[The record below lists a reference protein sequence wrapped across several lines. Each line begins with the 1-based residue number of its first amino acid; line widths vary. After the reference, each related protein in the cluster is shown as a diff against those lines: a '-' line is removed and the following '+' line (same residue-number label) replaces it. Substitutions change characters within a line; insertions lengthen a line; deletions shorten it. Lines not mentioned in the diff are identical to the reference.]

1 MSFKENLQY
10 LRGSRNMTQEQLAML
25 LGVSRQ
31 AISKWE
37 SEKAYPEMDKLLML
51 CDMFGVTLDD
61 LVMGD
66 ARASAGCGGA
76 GRVDLAADTDG
87 VAASVGVAD
96 AAVGAVPGV
105 IGFAASQVAGMSDSG
120 ESDVRDTNPN
130 VCASVSGESDAQG
143 AKTGVQLSVSPE
155 SDTRDGTDIPQSV
168 PRHIVQDVVGYDSH
182 MRRFA
187 WLIAIGVAAIILGVA
202 VGMLFSPEGSVLGP
216 SPVND
221 VLVTVCTLVGAMV
234 GLALLIPAG
243 IMHGDF
249 RRRHPYVQ
257 DFYTNEDK
265 SRASVVLAIGVAIG
279 AVLILAGVCVRVFCD
294 EFVAD
299 GDAGWP
305 DSVLLACVA
314 AAVFCFIMSG
324 MTHDKV
330 NVDKYNREAEE
341 ESVREGRSVPHP
353 TMSESD
359 RFYSRLTGAI
369 CGVIMLLATVVAL
382 LMLFLGTAGSDADAW
397 MKVFW
402 VPWPIG
408 GVLCGVVDI
417 IVSLVKEARRR

>member
-51 CDMFGVTLDD
+51 RDMFGVTLDD

-66 ARASAGCGGA
+66 VRASAGCGGA

-87 VAASVGVAD
+87 VAASVGVGD
-96 AAVGAVPGV
+96 AAVGEVPGV
-105 IGFAASQVAGMSDSG
+105 IGFAASQVAGMSD
-120 ESDVRDTNPN
+120 
-130 VCASVSGESDAQG
+130 SGESDAQG

-382 LMLFLGTAGSDADAW
+382 LMLFLGMAGSDVDAW

-408 GVLCGVVDI
+408 GVLCGVVGI
-417 IVSLVKEARRR
+417 IVPLVKEARRR

>member
-66 ARASAGCGGA
+66 VRASAGCGGA

-105 IGFAASQVAGMSDSG
+105 IGFAASQVAGMSD
-120 ESDVRDTNPN
+120 
-130 VCASVSGESDAQG
+130 SGESDAQG

-221 VLVTVCTLVGAMV
+221 VLVTVCTLVGAIV

-257 DFYTNEDK
+257 DFYTDEDK

-279 AVLILAGVCVRVFCD
+279 AVLILAGVCVLVFCD
-294 EFVAD
+294 ELVAD

-330 NVDKYNREAEE
+330 NVDKYNREAGE

-382 LMLFLGTAGSDADAW
+382 LMLFLGMAGSDVDAW

-408 GVLCGVVDI
+408 GVLCGVVGI
-417 IVSLVKEARRR
+417 IMPLVKEARRR

>member
-66 ARASAGCGGA
+66 VRASAGCGGA

-120 ESDVRDTNPN
+120 ESD
-130 VCASVSGESDAQG
+130 AQG

-182 MRRFA
+182 MRRFT

-202 VGMLFSPEGSVLGP
+202 VGVLFLPEGSVLGP

-221 VLVTVCTLVGAMV
+221 VLVTVCTLVGAIV

-257 DFYTNEDK
+257 DFYTDEDK

-279 AVLILAGVCVRVFCD
+279 AVLILAGVCVLVFCD
-294 EFVAD
+294 ELVAD

-382 LMLFLGTAGSDADAW
+382 LMLFLGMAGSDVDAW

-408 GVLCGVVDI
+408 GVLCGVVGI
-417 IVSLVKEARRR
+417 IVPLVKEARRR

>member
-66 ARASAGCGGA
+66 VRASAGCGGA
-76 GRVDLAADTDG
+76 RRVDLAADTDG

-120 ESDVRDTNPN
+120 ESD
-130 VCASVSGESDAQG
+130 AQG

-155 SDTRDGTDIPQSV
+155 SDTRDGADIPQSV

-359 RFYSRLTGAI
+359 RFYRRLTGAI

>member
-66 ARASAGCGGA
+66 VRASAGCGGA

-87 VAASVGVAD
+87 VAASVGVGD
-96 AAVGAVPGV
+96 AAVGEVPGV
-105 IGFAASQVAGMSDSG
+105 IGFAASQVAGMSD
-120 ESDVRDTNPN
+120 
-130 VCASVSGESDAQG
+130 SGESDAQG

-155 SDTRDGTDIPQSV
+155 SDTRDGADIPQSV

>member
-66 ARASAGCGGA
+66 VRASAGCGGA

-120 ESDVRDTNPN
+120 ESD
-130 VCASVSGESDAQG
+130 AQG

-182 MRRFA
+182 MRRFT

-221 VLVTVCTLVGAMV
+221 VLVTVCTLVGAIV

-257 DFYTNEDK
+257 DFYTDEDK

-294 EFVAD
+294 ELVAD

-382 LMLFLGTAGSDADAW
+382 LMLFLGMAGSDVDAW

-408 GVLCGVVDI
+408 GVLCGVVGI
-417 IVSLVKEARRR
+417 IMPLVKEARRR

>member
-66 ARASAGCGGA
+66 VRASAGCGGA

-87 VAASVGVAD
+87 MAASVGVAD

-105 IGFAASQVAGMSDSG
+105 IGFAASQVAGMSD
-120 ESDVRDTNPN
+120 
-130 VCASVSGESDAQG
+130 SGESDAQG

-182 MRRFA
+182 MRRFT

-202 VGMLFSPEGSVLGP
+202 VGVLFLPEGSVLGP

-221 VLVTVCTLVGAMV
+221 VLVTVCTLVGAIV

-257 DFYTNEDK
+257 DFYTDEDK

-279 AVLILAGVCVRVFCD
+279 AVLILAGVCVLVFCD
-294 EFVAD
+294 ELVAD

-382 LMLFLGTAGSDADAW
+382 LMLFLGMAGSDVDAW

-408 GVLCGVVDI
+408 GVLCGVVGI
-417 IVSLVKEARRR
+417 IVPLVKEARRR

>member
-66 ARASAGCGGA
+66 VRASAGCGGA

-87 VAASVGVAD
+87 MAASVGVAD

-105 IGFAASQVAGMSDSG
+105 IGFAASQVAGM
-120 ESDVRDTNPN
+120 
-130 VCASVSGESDAQG
+130 SVSGESDAQG

-182 MRRFA
+182 MRRFT

-202 VGMLFSPEGSVLGP
+202 VGVLFLPEGSVLGP

-221 VLVTVCTLVGAMV
+221 VLVTVCTLVGAII

-257 DFYTNEDK
+257 DFYTDEDK

-279 AVLILAGVCVRVFCD
+279 AVLILAGVCVLVFCD
-294 EFVAD
+294 ELVAD

-314 AAVFCFIMSG
+314 VAVFCFIMSG

-382 LMLFLGTAGSDADAW
+382 LMLFLGMAGSDVDAW

-408 GVLCGVVDI
+408 GVLCGVVGI
-417 IVSLVKEARRR
+417 IVPLVKEARRR

>member
-66 ARASAGCGGA
+66 VRASAGCGGA

-130 VCASVSGESDAQG
+130 ACASVSG
-143 AKTGVQLSVSPE
+143 E

-359 RFYSRLTGAI
+359 RFYRRLTGAI

>member
-66 ARASAGCGGA
+66 VRASAGCGGA

-87 VAASVGVAD
+87 VAASVGVGD
-96 AAVGAVPGV
+96 AAVGEVPGV
-105 IGFAASQVAGMSDSG
+105 IGFAASQVAGMSD
-120 ESDVRDTNPN
+120 
-130 VCASVSGESDAQG
+130 SGESDAQG

-257 DFYTNEDK
+257 DFYTDEDK

-279 AVLILAGVCVRVFCD
+279 SVLILAGVCVRVFCD

-359 RFYSRLTGAI
+359 RFYRRLTGAI

-408 GVLCGVVDI
+408 GVLCGVVGI

>member
-66 ARASAGCGGA
+66 VHASAGCGGA

-105 IGFAASQVAGMSDSG
+105 IGFAASQVAGM
-120 ESDVRDTNPN
+120 
-130 VCASVSGESDAQG
+130 SVSGESDAQG

-221 VLVTVCTLVGAMV
+221 VLVTVCTLVGAIV

-257 DFYTNEDK
+257 DFYTDEDK

-279 AVLILAGVCVRVFCD
+279 TVLILAGVCVLVFCD
-294 EFVAD
+294 ELVAD

-341 ESVREGRSVPHP
+341 ESVREGRSVPHS

-382 LMLFLGTAGSDADAW
+382 LMLFLGMAGSDVDAW

-408 GVLCGVVDI
+408 GVLCGVVGI
-417 IVSLVKEARRR
+417 IVPLVKEARRR

>member
-66 ARASAGCGGA
+66 VRASAGCGGA

-87 VAASVGVAD
+87 MAASVGVAD

-105 IGFAASQVAGMSDSG
+105 IGFAASQVAGM
-120 ESDVRDTNPN
+120 
-130 VCASVSGESDAQG
+130 SVSGESDAQG

-182 MRRFA
+182 MRRFT

-202 VGMLFSPEGSVLGP
+202 VGMLFLPEGSVLGP

-221 VLVTVCTLVGAMV
+221 VLVTVCTLVGAIV

-257 DFYTNEDK
+257 DFYTDEDK

-279 AVLILAGVCVRVFCD
+279 AVLILAGVCVLVFCD
-294 EFVAD
+294 ELVAD

-382 LMLFLGTAGSDADAW
+382 LMLFLGMAGSDVDAW

-408 GVLCGVVDI
+408 GVLCGVVGI
-417 IVSLVKEARRR
+417 IVPLVKEARRR

>member
-10 LRGSRNMTQEQLAML
+10 LRGSRNMTQERLAML

-66 ARASAGCGGA
+66 VRASAGCGGA
-76 GRVDLAADTDG
+76 GRVDLTADTDG

-96 AAVGAVPGV
+96 AAVGEVPRV
-105 IGFAASQVAGMSDSG
+105 IGFAASQVAGM
-120 ESDVRDTNPN
+120 
-130 VCASVSGESDAQG
+130 SVSGESDAQG

-279 AVLILAGVCVRVFCD
+279 AVLILAGVCVRVFYD

>member
-66 ARASAGCGGA
+66 VRASAGCGGA

-87 VAASVGVAD
+87 VAASVGVGD
-96 AAVGAVPGV
+96 AAVGEVPGV
-105 IGFAASQVAGMSDSG
+105 IGFAASQVAGMSD
-120 ESDVRDTNPN
+120 
-130 VCASVSGESDAQG
+130 SGESDAQG

-257 DFYTNEDK
+257 DFYTDEDK

-279 AVLILAGVCVRVFCD
+279 SVLILAGVCVRVFCD

-330 NVDKYNREAEE
+330 NVDKYNREAAE

-359 RFYSRLTGAI
+359 RFYRRLTGAI

>member
-25 LGVSRQ
+25 LGVSWQ

-37 SEKAYPEMDKLLML
+37 SDKAYPEMDKLLML

-66 ARASAGCGGA
+66 VRASAGCGGA

-87 VAASVGVAD
+87 AAASVGVAD

-105 IGFAASQVAGMSDSG
+105 IGFAASQVAGMSD
-120 ESDVRDTNPN
+120 
-130 VCASVSGESDAQG
+130 SGESDAQG

-221 VLVTVCTLVGAMV
+221 VLVTVCTLVGAIV

-257 DFYTNEDK
+257 DFYTDEDK

-294 EFVAD
+294 ELVAD

-314 AAVFCFIMSG
+314 AAAFCFIMSG

-382 LMLFLGTAGSDADAW
+382 LMLFLGMAGSDVDAW

-408 GVLCGVVDI
+408 GVLCGVVVI
-417 IVSLVKEARRR
+417 IVPLVKEARRR

>member
-66 ARASAGCGGA
+66 VRASAGCGGA

-87 VAASVGVAD
+87 VAASVGVGD
-96 AAVGAVPGV
+96 AAVGEVPGV
-105 IGFAASQVAGMSDSG
+105 IGFAASQVAGMSD
-120 ESDVRDTNPN
+120 
-130 VCASVSGESDAQG
+130 SGESDAQG

-155 SDTRDGTDIPQSV
+155 SDTRDGVDIPQSV

-382 LMLFLGTAGSDADAW
+382 LMLFLGMAGSDVDAW

-408 GVLCGVVDI
+408 GVLCGVVGI
-417 IVSLVKEARRR
+417 IVPLVKEARRR

>member
-66 ARASAGCGGA
+66 VRASAGCGGA

-105 IGFAASQVAGMSDSG
+105 IGFAASQVAGM
-120 ESDVRDTNPN
+120 
-130 VCASVSGESDAQG
+130 SVSGESDAQG

-202 VGMLFSPEGSVLGP
+202 VGMLFLPEGSVLGP

-221 VLVTVCTLVGAMV
+221 VLVTVCTLVGAIV

-257 DFYTNEDK
+257 DFYTDEDK

-279 AVLILAGVCVRVFCD
+279 AVLILAGVCVLVFCD
-294 EFVAD
+294 ELVAD

-341 ESVREGRSVPHP
+341 ESVREGRFVPHS

-382 LMLFLGTAGSDADAW
+382 LMLFLGMAGSDVDAW

-408 GVLCGVVDI
+408 GVLCGVVGI
-417 IVSLVKEARRR
+417 IVPLVKEARRR

>member
-37 SEKAYPEMDKLLML
+37 SEKACPEMDKLLML

-66 ARASAGCGGA
+66 VRASAGCGGA

-182 MRRFA
+182 MRRFT

-221 VLVTVCTLVGAMV
+221 VLVTVCTLVGAIV

-257 DFYTNEDK
+257 DFYTDEDK

-279 AVLILAGVCVRVFCD
+279 AVLILAGVCVLVFCD
-294 EFVAD
+294 ELVAD
-299 GDAGWP
+299 GDAG
-305 DSVLLACVA
+305 
-314 AAVFCFIMSG
+314 
-324 MTHDKV
+324 
-330 NVDKYNREAEE
+330 
-341 ESVREGRSVPHP
+341 
-353 TMSESD
+353 
-359 RFYSRLTGAI
+359 
-369 CGVIMLLATVVAL
+369 
-382 LMLFLGTAGSDADAW
+382 
-397 MKVFW
+397 
-402 VPWPIG
+402 
-408 GVLCGVVDI
+408 
-417 IVSLVKEARRR
+417 

>member
-66 ARASAGCGGA
+66 VRASAGCGGA
-76 GRVDLAADTDG
+76 RRVDLAADTDG
-87 VAASVGVAD
+87 VAASGGVAD

-105 IGFAASQVAGMSDSG
+105 IGFAASQVAGMSD
-120 ESDVRDTNPN
+120 
-130 VCASVSGESDAQG
+130 SGESDAQG

-359 RFYSRLTGAI
+359 RFYRRLTGAI

>member
-66 ARASAGCGGA
+66 VRASAGCGGA

-105 IGFAASQVAGMSDSG
+105 IGFAASQVAGMS
-120 ESDVRDTNPN
+120 
-130 VCASVSGESDAQG
+130 VSGESDAQG

-168 PRHIVQDVVGYDSH
+168 PRHIGQDVVGYDSH

-221 VLVTVCTLVGAMV
+221 VLVTVCTLVGTIV

-257 DFYTNEDK
+257 DFYTDEDK

-279 AVLILAGVCVRVFCD
+279 AVLILAGVCVLVFCD
-294 EFVAD
+294 ELVAD

-359 RFYSRLTGAI
+359 RFYRRLTGAI

>member
-66 ARASAGCGGA
+66 VRASAGCGGA

-87 VAASVGVAD
+87 VAASVGVTD

-105 IGFAASQVAGMSDSG
+105 IGFAASQVAGMSD
-120 ESDVRDTNPN
+120 
-130 VCASVSGESDAQG
+130 SGESDAQG

-182 MRRFA
+182 MRRFT

-221 VLVTVCTLVGAMV
+221 VLVTVCTLVGAIV

-257 DFYTNEDK
+257 DFYTDEDK

-294 EFVAD
+294 ELVAD

-314 AAVFCFIMSG
+314 AAAFCFIMSG

-382 LMLFLGTAGSDADAW
+382 LMLFLGMAAVMLTRG
-397 MKVFW
+397 
-402 VPWPIG
+402 
-408 GVLCGVVDI
+408 
-417 IVSLVKEARRR
+417 

>member
-37 SEKAYPEMDKLLML
+37 SEKACPEMDKLLML

-66 ARASAGCGGA
+66 VRASAGCGGA

-87 VAASVGVAD
+87 VAASV
-96 AAVGAVPGV
+96 
-105 IGFAASQVAGMSDSG
+105 
-120 ESDVRDTNPN
+120 
-130 VCASVSGESDAQG
+130 
-143 AKTGVQLSVSPE
+143 
-155 SDTRDGTDIPQSV
+155 
-168 PRHIVQDVVGYDSH
+168 
-182 MRRFA
+182 
-187 WLIAIGVAAIILGVA
+187 GVAAIILGVA

-221 VLVTVCTLVGAMV
+221 VLVTVCTLVGAIV

-257 DFYTNEDK
+257 DFYTDEDK

-279 AVLILAGVCVRVFCD
+279 AVLILAGVCVLVFCD
-294 EFVAD
+294 ELVAD

-341 ESVREGRSVPHP
+341 ESVREGRSVPHS

-382 LMLFLGTAGSDADAW
+382 LMLFLGMAGSDVDAW

-408 GVLCGVVDI
+408 AVLCGVVVI
-417 IVSLVKEARRR
+417 IVPLVKEARRR

>member
-66 ARASAGCGGA
+66 VRASAGCGGA
-76 GRVDLAADTDG
+76 RRVDLAADTDG

-105 IGFAASQVAGMSDSG
+105 IGFAASQVAGMSD
-120 ESDVRDTNPN
+120 
-130 VCASVSGESDAQG
+130 SGESDAQG

-221 VLVTVCTLVGAMV
+221 VLVTVCTLVGAIV

-359 RFYSRLTGAI
+359 RFYRRLTGAI

>member
-66 ARASAGCGGA
+66 VRASAGCGGA

-120 ESDVRDTNPN
+120 ESD
-130 VCASVSGESDAQG
+130 AQG

-155 SDTRDGTDIPQSV
+155 SDTRDGADIPQSV

-382 LMLFLGTAGSDADAW
+382 LMLFLGMAGSDVDAW

-408 GVLCGVVDI
+408 GVLCGVVGI
-417 IVSLVKEARRR
+417 IVPLVKEARRR